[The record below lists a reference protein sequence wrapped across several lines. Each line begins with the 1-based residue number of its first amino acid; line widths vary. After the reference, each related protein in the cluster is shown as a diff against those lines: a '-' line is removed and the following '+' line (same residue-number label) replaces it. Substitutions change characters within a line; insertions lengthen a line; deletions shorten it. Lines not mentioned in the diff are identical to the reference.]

1 MTDLNIYDSAFDDDQ
16 MIAWTSSCKEPA
28 KGDIFAWNP
37 EKFNLAN
44 NNDTETILSKVT
56 VVDLCSK
63 QDEDQ
68 SILEMFD
75 HVGKSPL
82 EREEICARVNGKLN
96 LVPVTEEDAFATVN
110 EIVNYVTKVNISWEI
125 GVWVAG
131 RAFIWREVVQGPS
144 KLCPLL
150 QLQQSDL

>member
-1 MTDLNIYDSAFDDDQ
+1 M
-16 MIAWTSSCKEPA
+16 
-28 KGDIFAWNP
+28 
-37 EKFNLAN
+37 
-44 NNDTETILSKVT
+44 
-56 VVDLCSK
+56 
-63 QDEDQ
+63 
-68 SILEMFD
+68 
-75 HVGKSPL
+75 
-82 EREEICARVNGKLN
+82 NGKLN

-144 KLCPLL
+144 KLCPQL